1 MAFNNP
7 FLMHDAAFLNTEA
20 ANRTDKEHDS
30 YIDDFFTAMR
40 TYRMEFDAENPIGK
54 LPACFS
60 REYLNTVDSFVMLRD
75 SNLNEFEVHVTKKS
89 NKLYFD
95 TGWSDLKNVDPKFFT
110 IRITTRLCLGVIL
123 VNMYLPLA
131 VLIWFWWTVLVSVIN
146 QCKVTIGV
154 DVEGQ
159 YTGLTCAL
167 FMEWLREQ
175 GLDFVL
181 PSLPVIMSCMLLL
194 TLKWGFRQ
202 N

>member
-1 MAFNNP
+1 
-7 FLMHDAAFLNTEA
+7 
-20 ANRTDKEHDS
+20 
-30 YIDDFFTAMR
+30 
-40 TYRMEFDAENPIGK
+40 
-54 LPACFS
+54 
-60 REYLNTVDSFVMLRD
+60 MLRD
-75 SNLNEFEVHVTKKS
+75 SDLNEFEVHVTKKS

-95 TGWSDLKNVDPKFFT
+95 KGWSDLKNVDPKFFT
-110 IRITTRLCLGVIL
+110 IRITTRWGVEVKYPMHSPPLKRLLDRTGLDNPSSSCTLPWSDFGEHVFTFGCSDLVLVDCLGER
-123 VNMYLPLA
+123 Y
-131 VLIWFWWTVLVSVIN
+131 

-202 N
+202 H